1 MSAAPARLPL
11 NAEQQRQAVMA
22 GVLVLIAVG
31 FDLLTGRFLT
41 PENLFN
47 LAQQTAVVGIVAAGM
62 ALVIVARQI
71 DLAVGSLLGAAGV
84 LLAWLQ
90 YTHGWSAP
98 MALLA
103 GLAFSLAV
111 ALYQGWLAAVVGIPA
126 FVVTLGG
133 LVSLRG
139 AAFLIADGK
148 TQPVS
153 EPWLLALGGG
163 LEGSLGEEKSWLLGA
178 AVCAALL
185 VRQAWARRGRARHGL
200 AQRAGLWEAVQA
212 LLTLVAVLGTVAVC
226 NAYRLTDDGPGQGLP
241 LPLLVWGAVVAVLAF
256 LAGTTR
262 FGRYVFAIGGNPEAA
277 RLAGIPVRRV
287 LIQLNLLLALLVWV
301 AAVVAVGRL
310 NAGTNS
316 LGTGMELT
324 VIAAA
329 VIGGVSLAGGA
340 GSVAGT
346 VLGALI
352 IQSID
357 SGLLLTDVSIG
368 WRMVVLGQVLV
379 AAVVFDR
386 LVSK

>member
-1 MSAAPARLPL
+1 MSAQTQRL
-11 NAEQQRQAVMA
+11 AVMA
-22 GVLVLIAVG
+22 AVLVAIAIG
-31 FDLLTGRFLT
+31 FHALTGSFLT
-41 PENLFN
+41 AENLYN
-47 LAQQTAVVGIVAAGM
+47 IAQQTAVVGIVASGM
-62 ALVIVARQI
+62 ALIIVARQI
-71 DLAVGSLLGAAGV
+71 DLAVGSLLGAVGV
-84 LLAWLQ
+84 LMAWLQ
-90 YTHGWSAP
+90 YTQGWPAAA
-98 MALLA
+98 ALLA
-103 GLAFSLAV
+103 GLAF
-111 ALYQGWLAAVVGIPA
+111 ALLIGLFQGWLSAVIGIPS

-148 TQPVS
+148 TQPVT

-163 LEGSLGEEKSWLLGA
+163 LDGSLGERGSWALGA
-178 AVCAALL
+178 ALLALLWGWQVVQRRAQLRVGGQPGALRHELLKGGLAAL
-185 VRQAWARRGRARHGL
+185 
-200 AQRAGLWEAVQA
+200 
-212 LLTLVAVLGTVAVC
+212 AVLGTVAVF
-226 NAYRLTDDGPGQGLP
+226 NAYRLDGEAQGQGLP
-241 LPLLVWGAVVAVLAF
+241 LPLVIWVAVVLLLGFIAKH
-256 LAGTTR
+256 TR
-262 FGRYVFAIGGNPEAA
+262 FGRYVYAIGGNPDAA

-287 LIQLNLLLALLVWV
+287 MIQLNLLLAALVAL
-301 AAVVAVGRL
+301 AAVVAMARL

-329 VIGGVSLAGGA
+329 VIGGVSLAGGS
-340 GSVAGT
+340 GSVGGT

-386 LVSK
+386 LVQK

>member
-1 MSAAPARLPL
+1 
-11 NAEQQRQAVMA
+11 
-22 GVLVLIAVG
+22 VG
-31 FDLLTGRFLT
+31 
-41 PENLFN
+41 LF
-47 LAQQTAVVGIVAAGM
+47 
-62 ALVIVARQI
+62 
-71 DLAVGSLLGAAGV
+71 
-84 LLAWLQ
+84 
-90 YTHGWSAP
+90 
-98 MALLA
+98 
-103 GLAFSLAV
+103 
-111 ALYQGWLAAVVGIPA
+111 QGWLSAVIGIPS

-148 TQPVS
+148 TQPVT

-163 LEGSLGEEKSWLLGA
+163 LDGSLGERGSWLLGA
-178 AVCAALL
+178 ALVALL
-185 VRQAWARRGRARHGL
+185 WGWQFVQRRALLRAGGAPGEARHAL
-200 AQRAGLWEAVQA
+200 IQAGLTA
-212 LLTLVAVLGTVAVC
+212 VAVFGVVAVF
-226 NAYRLTDDGPGQGLP
+226 NAYQIEGMAQGQGLP
-241 LPLLVWGAVVAVLAF
+241 LPLVIWVAVVLLLGFVAKH
-256 LAGTTR
+256 TR
-262 FGRYVFAIGGNPEAA
+262 FGRYVYAIGGNPDAA

-287 LIQLNLLLALLVWV
+287 MIQLNLLLAALVAL
-301 AAVVAVGRL
+301 AAVVAMARL

-316 LGTGMELT
+316 MGTGMELT

-329 VIGGVSLAGGA
+329 VIGGVSLAGGS

-386 LVSK
+386 VVQK